1 MDQLALGFQITSLF
15 TYHLAIS
22 ATKTCMESFPY
33 SMMVK
38 LTCLTCQRVSM
49 LECSLVEK
57 QSIKQLSLSI
67 QWIRPSTRLYISA
80 RPTGG
85 CARRAIHCISLVT
98 SGFCGHA
105 SPSLLQLLTNRFIC
119 ILVSKFCNQFKDFAS
134 IILLTRNN
142 YGLNWLKY
150 FLFLPFFHWKQIK
163 LVHWKGYHST
173 DKNIWIQIFDWAG
186 LLTNY
191 NAMLCDVFFAWNG
204 FKEAKGLTSLFL
216 LCLSVLC
223 LWTYVCTY
231 IALELDCT
239 LINDFKPGIIAQCLK
254 SILLRR

>member
-1 MDQLALGFQITSLF
+1 MPQRLVWNPFPTQWWSNWRVSPVKECQCWNAPWLKNNPLS
-15 TYHLAIS
+15 
-22 ATKTCMESFPY
+22 SFPY
-33 SMMVK
+33 QFNGSGP
-38 LTCLTCQRVSM
+38 LLA
-49 LECSLVEK
+49 
-57 QSIKQLSLSI
+57 
-67 QWIRPSTRLYISA
+67 YISA

-119 ILVSKFCNQFKDFAS
+119 ILVSKFCNQSKDFAS

-163 LVHWKGYHST
+163 LVHWKGYHGT
-173 DKNIWIQIFDWAG
+173 DKNIWIQIFDWAR

-254 SILLRR
+254 IILLRR